1 MAFTLSKLKRG
12 RVIIGMSLLYA
23 YVMSYLHIS
32 QAAAQA
38 IVAMQLSPWVLL
50 ATILALVIAL
60 GFFLPPVSIILMTA
74 PIILPPLKAAGF
86 DLVWFGVVMTITME
100 MGLIHPPVGLN
111 IFVIKNIAPDIP
123 LKDIIWGTLPF
134 VILMGVAIVLLCLVP
149 GIALWLPDLLLGAAR
164 GMQDLGVAM
173 FDIEGG
179 EPLLRLPRL
188 LNLLR
193 AIDDRSELWIN
204 TTGAGLTPEG
214 LRELKAARLFGVM
227 ISVHSPSP
235 AAHDALT
242 GVPGSFETACGAA
255 RFFRAAGVAV
265 AVNSVLSE
273 GELRAGGLERLMD
286 LAREL
291 GADFVQLIH
300 PKPAG
305 NWLGR
310 KENMQQDPAVIEQV
324 RALHRR
330 YNSSPGGYPCLVSQ
344 VLEEQETRLGCTAGG
359 VDRFYL
365 NAYGEVQPCEFLN
378 LSFGNLREEPLRVIM
393 QRMRAYFPEPC
404 SDWLC
409 CTQSGEIE
417 RLFREQ
423 KLERTPLPWPVTK
436 ALVEGWTRG
445 RPTPLYKK
453 LGIYK
458 R

>member
-1 MAFTLSKLKRG
+1 MPGPDGRFLTGAGQALLYLRIALHAAARYALRPSRFGWSPAAYLRFLARALRLLLVFRDNKAVLTPGGWKIDLYLPAWPSRAFFSALESKLLVSPPMPLTVVFSMTK
-12 RVIIGMSLLYA
+12 A
-23 YVMSYLHIS
+23 CSYKCSHCY
-32 QAAAQA
+32 QHRD
-38 IVAMQLSPWVLL
+38 
-50 ATILALVIAL
+50 
-60 GFFLPPVSIILMTA
+60 GGEDLP
-74 PIILPPLKAAGF
+74 
-86 DLVWFGVVMTITME
+86 E
-100 MGLIHPPVGLN
+100 
-111 IFVIKNIAPDIP
+111 
-123 LKDIIWGTLPF
+123 
-134 VILMGVAIVLLCLVP
+134 
-149 GIALWLPDLLLGAAR
+149 DLLLAAAR

-188 LNLLR
+188 LSLLR
-193 AIDDRSELWIN
+193 ALDDRAELWIN
-204 TTGAGLTPEG
+204 TTGAGLTPEALG
-214 LRELKAARLFGVM
+214 QLKAARLFGAM
-227 ISVHSPSP
+227 ISIHSPSA

-242 GVPGSFETACGAA
+242 GVPGSFETACAAA
-255 RFFRAAGVAV
+255 RSFRAAGVAV

-273 GELRAGGLERLMD
+273 PELRAGGLERLMA
-286 LAREL
+286 LAQDL

-310 KENMQQDPAVIEQV
+310 KEGMQQDPAVLELV
-324 RALHRR
+324 RQAHRR
-330 YNSSPGGYPCLVSQ
+330 YNSLPGGYPSLVSQ

-393 QRMRAYFPEPC
+393 ERMRSYFPEPC

-409 CTQSGEIE
+409 CTQSAEIE
-417 RLFREQ
+417 RLFREN

-436 ALVEGWTRG
+436 TLVEGWTRG

>member
-1 MAFTLSKLKRG
+1 MPGPDSRFLTPSGRTLLYLRIALHVAARYALRPGRFGWSPAAFLRFLLRALRLLLVFRDNKPVLTAAGWKIDLYLPAYPSRAFFSALESKLLVSPPMPLTVVFSMTK
-12 RVIIGMSLLYA
+12 A
-23 YVMSYLHIS
+23 CSYKCSHCYQHRDGGEDLPEE
-32 QAAAQA
+32 
-38 IVAMQLSPWVLL
+38 LLL
-50 ATILALVIAL
+50 A
-60 GFFLPPVSIILMTA
+60 
-74 PIILPPLKAAGF
+74 
-86 DLVWFGVVMTITME
+86 
-100 MGLIHPPVGLN
+100 
-111 IFVIKNIAPDIP
+111 
-123 LKDIIWGTLPF
+123 
-134 VILMGVAIVLLCLVP
+134 
-149 GIALWLPDLLLGAAR
+149 AAR

-188 LNLLR
+188 ITLLR
-193 AIDDRSELWIN
+193 ALDDRAELWIN
-204 TTGAGLTPEG
+204 TTGAGLTAEG
-214 LRELKAARLFGVM
+214 LRELKAARLYGVM
-227 ISVHSPSP
+227 ISIHSPAP

-242 GVPGSFETACGAA
+242 GVPGSFETACAAA
-255 RFFRAAGVAV
+255 RAFRAAGVTV

-273 GELRAGGLERLMD
+273 DELRSGGLEQLMG
-286 LAREL
+286 LARGL
-291 GADFVQLIH
+291 DADFVQLIH

-310 KENMQQDPAVIEQV
+310 KENMQQDPAVIEEV

-330 YNSSPGGYPCLVSQ
+330 YNSHAGGYPCLVSQ
-344 VLEEQETRLGCTAGG
+344 VLEEDEHRLGCTAGG

-393 QRMRAYFPEPC
+393 ERMRSYFPEPC

-409 CTQSGEIE
+409 CTQSAEIA
-417 RLFREQ
+417 RLFVEN

-436 ALVEGWTRG
+436 ILVENWHRG

>member
-1 MAFTLSKLKRG
+1 MPGPDGRFLTGAGQALLYLRIALHAAARYALRPGRFGWSLPAYARFLVRALRLLLVFRDNKPVLTPGGWKIDLYLPAWPSRAFFCALESKLLVSPPMPLTVVFSMTK
-12 RVIIGMSLLYA
+12 A
-23 YVMSYLHIS
+23 CSYKCSHCY
-32 QAAAQA
+32 QHRD
-38 IVAMQLSPWVLL
+38 
-50 ATILALVIAL
+50 
-60 GFFLPPVSIILMTA
+60 GGEDLP
-74 PIILPPLKAAGF
+74 
-86 DLVWFGVVMTITME
+86 E
-100 MGLIHPPVGLN
+100 
-111 IFVIKNIAPDIP
+111 
-123 LKDIIWGTLPF
+123 
-134 VILMGVAIVLLCLVP
+134 
-149 GIALWLPDLLLGAAR
+149 DLLLGAAR